1 MARRAPSLVDLCV
14 QVAIANARYLG
25 DVGETDFHL
34 LERILPHCTL
44 DQVVHIEQ
52 CTKARNIFLWIPA
65 PLQLHSSNHILF
77 DCIEGFSYTYLLQ
90 GRDLSPVTNQVWKT
104 FFELDFGA
112 HSVNVVVERM
122 KKEKVKFPWR
132 KLYEVANFPFF
143 PVTLHTGKRHSIV
156 LFYIWWKILCNGG
169 GFNFILGALNISFLF
184 L

>member
-1 MARRAPSLVDLCV
+1 MYKGKKYFSL
-14 QVAIANARYLG
+14 NSR
-25 DVGETDFHL
+25 
-34 LERILPHCTL
+34 
-44 DQVVHIEQ
+44 
-52 CTKARNIFLWIPA
+52 PA

-132 KLYEVANFPFF
+132 KLYEVVNFPFF

-156 LFYIWWKILCNGG
+156 LFYI
-169 GFNFILGALNISFLF
+169 
-184 L
+184 